1 MVVDI
6 SSSVSA
12 AYQGVR
18 ALRQNSEQSVS
29 AVAETESTRARDIQT
44 QDRATTEQAEIV
56 NSLQSNA
63 RSLQAAGER
72 IGTLLDVQA

>member
-1 MVVDI
+1 MDI
-6 SSSVSA
+6 SSSVST
-12 AYQGVR
+12 AYQGIS
-18 ALRQNSEQSVS
+18 ALRQNREQNVS
-29 AVAETESTRARDIQT
+29 PVANTESARARDIQT
-44 QDRATTEQAEIV
+44 QDKATTEQTEIV

>member
-1 MVVDI
+1 MIVDI
-6 SSSVSA
+6 SSPVSI

-18 ALRQNSEQSVS
+18 ALRQNLEQSVS
-29 AVAETESTRARDIQT
+29 AVANTESTRGRDIQT
-44 QDRATTEQAEIV
+44 QDRATTEQSEIV

-72 IGTLLDVQA
+72 IGTLLDIQA

>member
-1 MVVDI
+1 MDI
-6 SSSVSA
+6 SSSVSV

-18 ALRQNSEQSVS
+18 ALRQNPEQSVN
-29 AVAETESTRARDIQT
+29 AVANTESTRARDIQT
-44 QDRATTEQAEIV
+44 QDRATTEQTEIV

-72 IGTLLDVQA
+72 VGTLLDVQA

>member
-1 MVVDI
+1 MDI

-18 ALRQNSEQSVS
+18 ALRQNYEQNVS
-29 AVAETESTRARDIQT
+29 AVANTESTRARDIQT

-72 IGTLLDVQA
+72 VGTLLDVQA

>member
-1 MVVDI
+1 MEI

-18 ALRQNSEQSVS
+18 ALRQNPEQNVS
-29 AVAETESTRARDIQT
+29 AVASTESTRARDIQT
-44 QDRATTEQAEIV
+44 QDRATTEQSEIV

>member
-1 MVVDI
+1 MVMEI
-6 SSSVSA
+6 SNSLA
-12 AYQGVR
+12 TAYQGVR
-18 ALRQNSEQSVS
+18 ALRQNAEPNVS
-29 AVAETESTRARDIQT
+29 AVASTESTRARDIQT

-72 IGTLLDVQA
+72 VGTLLDVQA

>member
-1 MVVDI
+1 MEI

-18 ALRQNSEQSVS
+18 ALRQNPEQNVS
-29 AVAETESTRARDIQT
+29 AVASTESTRARDIQT
-44 QDRATTEQAEIV
+44 QDRATTEQTEIV

>member
-1 MVVDI
+1 VDI
-6 SSSVSA
+6 SSSVLA

-18 ALRQNSEQSVS
+18 LLRQNPEQNVS
-29 AVAETESTRARDIQT
+29 PVANTESARARDIQT
-44 QDRATTEQAEIV
+44 QDKATTEQTEIV

>member
-1 MVVDI
+1 MEI
-6 SSSVSA
+6 SNSLAA

-18 ALRQNSEQSVS
+18 ALRQNGDPTVT
-29 AVAETESTRARDIQT
+29 AVANTESTRARDIQT

-72 IGTLLDVQA
+72 VGTLLDVQA

>member
-1 MVVDI
+1 MEI
-6 SSSVSA
+6 SNSVSA

-18 ALRQNSEQSVS
+18 ALRQGPEQNVS
-29 AVAETESTRARDIQT
+29 AVANIESTRARDIQT
-44 QDRATTEQAEIV
+44 QDRATTEQTEIV

>member
-1 MVVDI
+1 MEI
-6 SSSVSA
+6 SNSVAA

-18 ALRQNSEQSVS
+18 ALRQNPDPSVS
-29 AVAETESTRARDIQT
+29 AVASTESTRARDIQT
-44 QDRATTEQAEIV
+44 QDRATTEQTEIV

-63 RSLQAAGER
+63 RSLRAAGER